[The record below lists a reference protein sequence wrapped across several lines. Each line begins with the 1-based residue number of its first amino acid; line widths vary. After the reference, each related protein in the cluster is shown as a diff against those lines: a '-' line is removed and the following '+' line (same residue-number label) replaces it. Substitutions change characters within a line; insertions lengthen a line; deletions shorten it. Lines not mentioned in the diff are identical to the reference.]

1 MLCFP
6 IRRTGSGGR
15 RLTIIGR
22 SIVLLG
28 SLLVFNALC
37 WILAGLL
44 FGRRSE
50 TRDVLSL
57 CLLAW
62 TYGLRHALDSDHI
75 SAIADNATRGL
86 LALGQQPVTCGL
98 FFSLGHSTIVIA
110 VNVAIAVSTT
120 VFEHLDGVGNVGG
133 IVGTAVSAAFL
144 FLLAATNSIILY
156 TTLRRKRAVSRLE
169 RERQIAAGLP
179 VEPFD
184 QDLDPIQNRTLMI
197 RILGPVMR
205 VVDKPWKMYPVGV
218 LFGFGF
224 DTAST
229 IALLAVSAIAKSAAQ
244 ANIVILPFLFT
255 AGMSLVDSID
265 SVLMLYSYALPS
277 RQTPEGAFTLFE
289 AKVQPAQDLDLARTI
304 SAKPASVIEKK
315 GERPVSPVVQEA
327 PEEEQEAPV
336 DDGVEVTNAHLAHNK
351 ATTLSSLSI
360 ILTLLSIMVAFSI
373 ALIEIM
379 GLIGDNCGPCQEAAN
394 AEDGGGVAG
403 AWWRGWGTANDD
415 SGFIGASIVGAFVLI
430 VLVWFVGRWI
440 RKRWAK
446 HGFARTSQGLSNTM

>member
-1 MLCFP
+1 
-6 IRRTGSGGR
+6 RR
-15 RLTIIGR
+15 RLTIFGR
-22 SIVLLG
+22 SVLLLG

-37 WILAGLL
+37 WTLAGVL
-44 FGRRSE
+44 FGRTDQ
-50 TRDVLSL
+50 TREVLSL

-75 SAIADNATRGL
+75 SAIDNATRGL

-110 VNVAIAVSTT
+110 VNVAIAISTS

-133 IVGTAVSAAFL
+133 IVGTAVSASFL
-144 FLLAATNSIILY
+144 FLLATVNSVILY
-156 TTLRRKRAVSRLE
+156 TTLRRKRAVSRQLV
-169 RERQIAAGLP
+169 AGLP
-179 VEPFD
+179 VEALEE
-184 QDLDPIQNRTLMI
+184 DLDSIQNRTLML

-205 VVDKPWKMYPVGV
+205 VVDRPWKMYPVGV

-277 RQTPEGAFTLFE
+277 RQTPEGALVLFE
-289 AKVQPAQDLDLARTI
+289 RKVQQIQDLELARI
-304 SAKPASVIEKK
+304 MSVKPASMLEKK
-315 GERPVSPVVQEA
+315 GEEPVSPVVMEVAREVQDDA
-327 PEEEQEAPV
+327 V
-336 DDGVEVTNAHLAHNK
+336 DENVQVTNAHLVHNK
-351 ATTLSSLSI
+351 ETTLSSLSI
-360 ILTLLSIMVAFSI
+360 ILTLLSIMRPTNISRVCSI
-373 ALIEIM
+373 SLIEIM
-379 GLIGDNCGPCQEAAN
+379 GLIGDNCGPCQDAAN
-394 AEDGGGVAG
+394 AEDGGGLAG

-415 SGFIGASIVGAFVLI
+415 SGFIGASIVGAFVFI
-430 VLVWFVGRWI
+430 VLAWFGGTWAYGRW
-440 RKRWAK
+440 
-446 HGFARTSQGLSNTM
+446 